1 MDGPRR
7 APFGTGSYI
16 LLIISCDLTN
26 KKQIN
31 ISNQKDNQNNINLV
45 QSQSPEESTC
55 SLCR

>member
-31 ISNQKDNQNNINLV
+31 ISNQEDNQNKTKIIK
-45 QSQSPEESTC
+45 
-55 SLCR
+55 